1 MTEKILVTDA
11 LDPDLDG
18 TACIVAYSEFLR
30 AKGQSIET
38 LIFGTPQ
45 EESAFV
51 LEKLGI
57 EIPNGDDLNLDFDQI
72 ILVDTSGAR
81 WLSKKI
87 DPAKVCEV
95 IDHREVADTGD
106 FPNAKIQLEMVGS
119 CATLIAEKFIAAK
132 IVPSEKSAIILYA
145 AIISNTINFKNKV
158 TTKRDKKAAKW
169 LVDLYGISD
178 EIIHQMFEYKSDV
191 KLSIKQIFQS
201 QIGCHTFV
209 DKKVSTFQLE
219 IIGVKEFITNNLNEI
234 KKELILIAANEDYFC
249 TLFTCVD
256 IELGNNTFVV
266 ADKKSEDVV
275 AGALGVEFKNG
286 IAHYPHVIMR
296 KEILPKIKNYL
307 ENRSLDSLE
316 MT

>member
-1 MTEKILVTDA
+1 MTERILVTDA

-30 AKGQSIET
+30 AKGQSVET

-57 EIPNGDDLNLDFDQI
+57 EISNGDDLNLDFDQI

-87 DPAKVCEV
+87 DPTKVCEV

-119 CATLIAEKFIAAK
+119 CATLIAEKFMAAK
-132 IVPSEKSAIILYA
+132 ITPSEKSAIIMYA
-145 AIISNTINFKNKV
+145 AIVSNTINFKNRV
-158 TTKRDKKAAKW
+158 TTERDRKAAAW
-169 LVDLYGISD
+169 LIDLYGISD
-178 EIIHQMFEYKSDV
+178 EIIHQMFKYKSDV
-191 KLSIKQIFQS
+191 KMSIREIFQS
-201 QIGCHTFV
+201 QIGHHIFAG
-209 DKKVSTFQLE
+209 KKVSTFQLE
-219 IIGVKEFITNNLNEI
+219 IIGVEEFITNNLEEI
-234 KKELILIAANEDYFC
+234 KKELILIAADEGYDY

-256 IELGNNTFVV
+256 IEEGANTFVV

-275 AGALGVEFKNG
+275 AGVLGVEFKNG
-286 IAHYPHVIMR
+286 IAHYSHVIMR
-296 KEILPKIKNYL
+296 KEILPKLKEYL
-307 ENRSLDSLE
+307 ENK
-316 MT
+316 